1 MKDIIFDLG
10 GVMIDWNPRHLYKK
24 IFAST
29 EEMEWFLGN
38 VCTLQWNT
46 QQDAGRP
53 FADGIALLKERFPK
67 YSIQIEDYYNR
78 WEEMLGG
85 PIKGTVA
92 VFYELKRK
100 GYRAFA
106 LTNWSAE
113 TFPIARTH
121 YDFLQQM
128 DGLVVSGEEHL
139 VKPDPEIYAR
149 LLERFHLKS
158 TNCLFIDDN
167 PANIAA
173 AANLGFDGILFKSPN
188 SLREQICSRGLL

>member
-121 YDFLQQM
+121 YDFCNRWTALWYPERNIWSS
-128 DGLVVSGEEHL
+128 LIPKFTPAYWSG
-139 VKPDPEIYAR
+139 
-149 LLERFHLKS
+149 
-158 TNCLFIDDN
+158 FI
-167 PANIAA
+167 
-173 AANLGFDGILFKSPN
+173 
-188 SLREQICSRGLL
+188 